1 MNLFSSDHAILVT
14 GASSGIGRA
23 CALLCNSLGATVIAS
38 GRNGERLN
46 EARAACAHP
55 ERWHNEPR
63 DLRTDIADLPAWIG
77 ALRGRYGKFW
87 GMIHAAGE
95 GRLDSVSSFDLTE
108 AARHMELNFLVPL
121 QLAKGFS
128 DRRNFRKGGAMLFF
142 SSASAVHPEK
152 GHCLYGATKA
162 ALAAAM
168 KAVSQ
173 ETAPRGLRV
182 HCLAPGWIRTPMLEA
197 ATERLGEDYAAR
209 EEARYPLGIGE
220 PEDAAWMAAFLLS
233 DKARWITG
241 QNFVLGGGCY

>member
-46 EARAACAHP
+46 GARAACAHP

-95 GRLDSVSSFDLTE
+95 GRLDSVSSFDLT
-108 AARHMELNFLVPL
+108 
-121 QLAKGFS
+121 
-128 DRRNFRKGGAMLFF
+128 
-142 SSASAVHPEK
+142 
-152 GHCLYGATKA
+152 
-162 ALAAAM
+162 
-168 KAVSQ
+168 
-173 ETAPRGLRV
+173 
-182 HCLAPGWIRTPMLEA
+182 
-197 ATERLGEDYAAR
+197 
-209 EEARYPLGIGE
+209 
-220 PEDAAWMAAFLLS
+220 
-233 DKARWITG
+233 
-241 QNFVLGGGCY
+241 

>member
-1 MNLFSSDHAILVT
+1 MHLFSPDQRILVT

-23 CALLCNSLGATVIAS
+23 CALLCNSLGATVIAT
-38 GRNGERLN
+38 GRNGDRLRD
-46 EARAACAHP
+46 AREACACP
-55 ERWHNEPR
+55 SRWHNEPR
-63 DLRTDIADLPAWIG
+63 DLHAGITDLPAWI
-77 ALRGRYGKFW
+77 ASLRGRYGRFW

-108 AARHMELNFLVPL
+108 AARHMELNFLVPM

-128 DRRNFRKGGAMLFF
+128 DRRTFSKGGAMLFF

-152 GHCLYGATKA
+152 GHCLYGAAKA
-162 ALAAAM
+162 ALAVAM
-168 KAVSQ
+168 NAVSQ
-173 ETAPRGLRV
+173 EMAPKGLRV

-197 ATERLGEDYAAR
+197 ATTALGGDYAAR
-209 EEARYPLGIGE
+209 EEARYPLGLGE